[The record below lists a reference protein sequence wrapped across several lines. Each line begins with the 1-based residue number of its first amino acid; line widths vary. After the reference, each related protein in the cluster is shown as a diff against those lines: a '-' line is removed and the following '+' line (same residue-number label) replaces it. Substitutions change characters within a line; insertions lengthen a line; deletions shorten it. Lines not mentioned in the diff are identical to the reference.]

1 MTVKKLTR
9 WLMGLIIILG
19 IAAGCSS
26 QNNEVNVTQADNDTQ
41 IELAQDQTLVLTLD
55 SNVTTGYEWDIVEF
69 DDQIIQPV
77 GASEYLAPDT
87 DAVGAGGQEIYKFEC
102 AGTGQSPLELI
113 YHQPFD
119 ETTAPAETFTLTVTC
134 R

>member
-9 WLMGLIIILG
+9 WLIGLITILG
-19 IAAGCSS
+19 IAAGCAS

-77 GASEYLAPDT
+77 DASEYVAPDT
-87 DAVGAGGQEIYKFEC
+87 DTVGAGGQEIYKFEC
-102 AGTGQSPLELI
+102 VGTGQSPLQLI